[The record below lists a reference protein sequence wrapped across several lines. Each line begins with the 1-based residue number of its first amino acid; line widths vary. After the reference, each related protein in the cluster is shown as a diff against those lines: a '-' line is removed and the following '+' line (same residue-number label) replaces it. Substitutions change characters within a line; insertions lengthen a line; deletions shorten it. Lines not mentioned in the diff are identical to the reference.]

1 MFYFQLK
8 SELWKLFAKK
18 RSYMGFS
25 MFLLAQLLIVLIFRY
40 SNAQQSILRSVSRA
54 GFNGERYLSMLTIA
68 TVMVTV
74 LAYTLLPLYVALV
87 GGDFV
92 SKEVEDGTL
101 RMILC
106 RPISRV
112 RLLCVKWLAG
122 FVFACVLVLS
132 LGAFAL
138 MFCAIWFPTTGG
150 LFIVIPGQGLAVYE
164 MADGLK
170 HYALAHLF
178 LVAKASTI
186 LSLAFMFSCFDMKPA
201 AATVLA
207 LSLILIDRILMEL
220 PYFQDLQ
227 HWFLGNYLNT
237 WQMMFAER
245 IPWWKTGESLSV
257 MIGASLTF
265 VVIGATAFQVRDIKS

>member
-1 MFYFQLK
+1 
-8 SELWKLFAKK
+8 
-18 RSYMGFS
+18 MGFS

-54 GFNGERYLSMLTIA
+54 GFDGERYLSMLTIA

-92 SKEVEDGTL
+92 AKEVEDGTL

-138 MFCAIWFPTTGG
+138 MFCALWFPTTGG
-150 LFIVIPGQGLAVYE
+150 LFTVIPGQGLAVYE

-207 LSLILIDRILMEL
+207 LS
-220 PYFQDLQ
+220 
-227 HWFLGNYLNT
+227 
-237 WQMMFAER
+237 
-245 IPWWKTGESLSV
+245 
-257 MIGASLTF
+257 
-265 VVIGATAFQVRDIKS
+265 